1 MGRLL
6 VIDGLDG
13 SGKATQTRILAE
25 KFAQKNV
32 KFKKVD
38 YPNYESKACSLVKLY
53 LNGEISGNLF
63 DVNSFAAS
71 SFFACD
77 HYVHYLKNWKKHYDQ
92 GYLILANRYV
102 SSNAIHQMAKL
113 SEINW
118 NDFLDW
124 LIDFEFNRLGLP
136 RENKLIYLDFS
147 PEISRKLI
155 AMRNVR
161 LNIKSDLHEQNLKY
175 LIRCRKAAFYCA
187 KKFGWIVVNCFLKN
201 EPLSVVE
208 IAKKVE
214 NLVLEFSAAM
224 N

>member
-1 MGRLL
+1 MGKLL

-13 SGKATQTRILAE
+13 SGKATQARILAE
-25 KFAQKNV
+25 KFEQQKI
-32 KFKKVD
+32 KFKKID
-38 YPNYESKACSLVKLY
+38 YPNYDSEAGALVKLY
-53 LNGEISGNLF
+53 LNGGISGNLF

-92 GYLILANRYV
+92 GCLILANRYV

-118 NDFLDW
+118 NDFLNW
-124 LIDFEFNRLGLP
+124 LIDFEFEKLGLP
-136 RENKLIYLDFS
+136 RQDRLIYLDFV

-161 LNIKSDLHEQNLKY
+161 LNRRSDLHEQNLNY
-175 LIRCRKAAFYCA
+175 LIRCRKAALFCA
-187 KKFGWIVVNCFLKN
+187 KKFDWAVVSCFFKN
-201 EPLSVVE
+201 EPLPVGE

-214 NLVLEFSAAM
+214 SLALEFNLV
-224 N
+224 